1 MRPQTIF
8 RSLSRKLSEEQ
19 LIKIGSEMADVIN
32 KIEEIEVAKKR
43 VTPLREELTLLGSKY
58 ANGAEVVEMECTVH
72 YNTPEAGKK
81 TIIRPDTGETVEV
94 VDISK
99 DDLQEDLE
107 FSDADVVDE
116 TKQLEGHN
124 DLAIPENPRNAA

>member
-58 ANGAEVVEMECTVH
+58 ANGAAGGEME
-72 YNTPEAGKK
+72 
-81 TIIRPDTGETVEV
+81 
-94 VDISK
+94 
-99 DDLQEDLE
+99 
-107 FSDADVVDE
+107 
-116 TKQLEGHN
+116 
-124 DLAIPENPRNAA
+124 